1 MDSLRCS
8 QEIEERF
15 KAKFFNIKN
24 TPCRHFSKISRGPR
38 LSNRII
44 AKHTF
49 MHIPKEKR
57 VKTHVIKR
65 DDKVIEAIKTRI
77 EECREYYNNLIQ
89 VI

>member
-38 LSNRII
+38 LSNSII
-44 AKHTF
+44 AKNTF
-49 MHIPKEKR
+49 MQNR
-57 VKTHVIKR
+57 LFMDVDLR
-65 DDKVIEAIKTRI
+65 AF
-77 EECREYYNNLIQ
+77 Q
-89 VI
+89 